1 MIRDEKLLDK
11 RKAAHVMDKVMIFV
25 SPQQPA
31 TTECGMRVSH
41 IENKEKRF
49 PIIMCLDISG
59 GKRCSLNQC
68 MTNQLFA
75 AHLSVPDMKS

>member
-1 MIRDEKLLDK
+1 MRDEKLLDK
-11 RKAAHVMDKVMIFV
+11 RKTAHVMDKAMIFV
-25 SPQQPA
+25 SPQKPA
-31 TTECGMRVSH
+31 TAKCGMCVLH

-49 PIIMCLDISG
+49 PIIVCLDKSG

-75 AHLSVPDMKS
+75 AHLPRT